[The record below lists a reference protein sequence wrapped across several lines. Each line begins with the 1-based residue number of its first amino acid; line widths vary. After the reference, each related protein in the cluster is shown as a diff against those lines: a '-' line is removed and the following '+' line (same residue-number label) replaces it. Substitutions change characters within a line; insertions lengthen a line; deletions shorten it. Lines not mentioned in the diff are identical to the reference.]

1 MHTSVHTANV
11 YRELQGFTG
20 KLFHEKGGNP
30 YTYMQFTGFQ
40 VIYRVPSDLQG
51 IPVILVG
58 KTFAVCKQ

>member
-20 KLFHEKGGNP
+20 KLFREIGKSLYIHA
-30 YTYMQFTGFQ
+30 
-40 VIYRVPSDLQG
+40 IYRVPSDLQG

-58 KTFAVCKQ
+58 KIFAVCKQ